1 MPTPRTPRGTPRGT
15 PKIDVYSPTAWAG
28 PKVTQLY
35 DAASLLVPS
44 EELQH
49 VALAP
54 PAMAPNSW
62 QHRLHRLL
70 SISSPSTP
78 PEALGAVRAL
88 LREGDAS
95 AAPIARRNVLTALA
109 VLALEAAPARA
120 LAEAGA
126 VAHVLRALHAAMPP
140 NDSSAEEERLLAA
153 YAVAALS
160 ADALGRAA
168 LIEADA
174 DAVVALVGLL
184 RLQLASEPA
193 AGALCYQ
200 LTTALANLALHTMAA
215 QQMVADGA
223 VALLAGATA
232 ARVVILHPP
241 SLLSA
246 LGVRTPQRTRG
257 NLGGVAARA
266 LINLASAAPECR
278 LAAREAG
285 ALESLW
291 KLGWGTTDTGVQA
304 VVREAL
310 EVLTEQSFDFGAG
323 FTEKAKEAVMA
334 PPVTARGGRK

>member
-15 PKIDVYSPTAWAG
+15 PKIDVYSPAAWAG

-35 DAASLLVPS
+35 EAAYLSHHPKNCSTPRCAARDGAQLV
-44 EELQH
+44 
-49 VALAP
+49 
-54 PAMAPNSW
+54 
-62 QHRLHRLL
+62 QHRLHRPPRPA
-70 SISSPSTP
+70 PSTP

-88 LREGDAS
+88 LREGDSS

-160 ADALGRAA
+160 ADAAPARRPSRPTPTRGAR
-168 LIEADA
+168 
-174 DAVVALVGLL
+174 GLL
-184 RLQLASEPA
+184 RLQLASEPV

-200 LTTALANLALHTMAA
+200 LTTTLANLALHTHAA

-266 LINLASAAPECR
+266 LVNLASAAPDCR
-278 LAAREAG
+278 LSAREAG

-291 KLGWGTTDTGVQA
+291 KLGWGTTDAGVQA

-334 PPVTARGGRK
+334 AAVTARGGRK

>member
-15 PKIDVYSPTAWAG
+15 RPIDVYSPTAWAG

-54 PAMAPNSW
+54 PEMAPNSW

-70 SISSPSTP
+70 SISSPSTL

-126 VAHVLRALHAAMPP
+126 VAHVLRALHAATPP

-193 AGALCYQ
+193 ALCYL

-223 VALLAGATA
+223 VALLSGATA
-232 ARVVILHPP
+232 ARVVILPPP

-266 LINLASAAPECR
+266 LINLASATPDCR

-291 KLGWGTTDTGVQA
+291 KLGWGTTDAGVQA